1 MDTVRFSGLR
11 LPGLET
17 PGERSF
23 IFRQDGSQVGRLPTG
38 PVKEEGVVPKLFR
51 LYPNLH
57 GDLSDFTA
65 YNAFAR
71 DEEYGPRFMTEFQDR
86 LFFGTDL
93 CSLGMPV
100 PLPELMI
107 RWRDEGKISHEV
119 FEKIAR
125 GNAKRLLGI

>member
-1 MDTVRFSGLR
+1 M
-11 LPGLET
+11 
-17 PGERSF
+17 
-23 IFRQDGSQVGRLPTG
+23 
-38 PVKEEGVVPKLFR
+38 
-51 LYPNLH
+51 
-57 GDLSDFTA
+57 SDFTA

-71 DEEYGPRFMTEFQDR
+71 DEEYGPKFMTEFQDR

-93 CSLGMPV
+93 CSLGMSV

-107 RWRDEGKISHEV
+107 RWRDEGKITSEV